1 LWRPHADFLAFITS
15 AFPEATYRR
24 DHLSKSIDGLR
35 RRPQTA
41 EPITPR
47 AVPEDDFKPEP
58 VEEEPLPVP
67 ARPGDVVQPERQHI
81 EQAPETQ
88 KPALEHD
95 EHRERSHGEIMVIM
109 GALMLALLLAA
120 LDQTIVATALP
131 KIAQDLNGLS
141 KLSWVATA
149 YLLTSAVVT
158 PLYGKISDMFGR
170 KKLFMVAITIFLIGS
185 ALCGL
190 SQNMDQLIFFRGLQG
205 IGGGGLMTMILTIV
219 GDVVPPRQRGRYQGY
234 FGAVFGISSVV
245 GPLLGGYLT
254 DNLSWRWIFYVNIP
268 LGIVAL
274 LVVAARLHL
283 VVRKSPHRI
292 DFAGALVLAASTVA
306 LLLGTVWG
314 GNQYPWGSTTII
326 GLLGGGALG
335 ILLFIL
341 IESKA
346 AEPIIPLRLFKND
359 IFRVST
365 LLSLISGMVMFAT
378 IIYLPEYQQI
388 VRGYSATKSGLLL
401 LPLVLGLLV
410 AVTTSGRLISK
421 MGRYRMFPIIGTII
435 LAVGLYLLSHV
446 GVDTSQLE
454 LSGWMLVAGAG
465 IGMFLQVMT
474 LAVQNSVSRADL
486 GSATSTV
493 IFFRN
498 MGSSFGTA
506 IFGSILISRLTFHL
520 RQLLPSSPIT
530 NSINGNNLQAG
541 AAQLAKLP
549 PAIRGDILEAFARSF
564 HDIFLWGIPLA
575 LLAFVVALFLREQ
588 PLRASITQ
596 EAEGVGLE
604 G

>member
-1 LWRPHADFLAFITS
+1 
-15 AFPEATYRR
+15 
-24 DHLSKSIDGLR
+24 LSRSIDGLR
-35 RRPQTA
+35 MPRPVEPTRRRT
-41 EPITPR
+41 TPK
-47 AVPEDDFKPEP
+47 ADIVPEEPTPE
-58 VEEEPLPVP
+58 ETLPTP
-67 ARPGDVVQPERQHI
+67 ARPGDVIQPEQRRV
-81 EQAPETQ
+81 ERSSGAKS
-88 KPALEHD
+88 KPHPDHD
-95 EHRERSHGEIMVIM
+95 ENRERTHGEIMVIM
-109 GALMLALLLAA
+109 SALMLALLLAA

-170 KKLFMVAITIFLIGS
+170 KKLFMIAITIFLIGS

-190 SQNMDQLIFFRGLQG
+190 AQNMNELIFFRGLQG

-234 FGAVFGISSVV
+234 FGAVFGISSVI
-245 GPLLGGYLT
+245 GPLLGGFFT
-254 DNLSWRWIFYVNIP
+254 DHLSWRWIFYINIP

-283 VVRKSPHRI
+283 VTRRSPHRI
-292 DFAGALVLAASTVA
+292 DAAGALVLAASTVA
-306 LLLGTVWG
+306 LLLATVWG
-314 GNQYPWGSTTII
+314 GNQYPWGSHTIV
-326 GLLGGGALG
+326 GLLGGGLLG
-335 ILLFIL
+335 ILLFIF

-346 AEPIIPLRLFKND
+346 SEPIIPLRLFRSD
-359 IFRVST
+359 IFRVSS

-421 MGRYRMFPIIGTII
+421 MGRYRVFPIMGTLI

-446 GVDTSQLE
+446 AVNTSQLA
-454 LSGWMLVAGAG
+454 LSGWMLVAGVG

-474 LAVQNSVSRADL
+474 LAVQNSVARSDL
-486 GSATSTV
+486 GAATSTV

-506 IFGSILISRLTFHL
+506 VFGSILISRLTFHL
-520 RQLLPSSPIT
+520 RQLLPSSPLT

-541 AAQLAKLP
+541 ASQLAKLP
-549 PAIRGDILEAFARSF
+549 PVIRGDILEAFARSF
-564 HDIFLWGIPLA
+564 HDIFLWGVPLS

-588 PLRASITQ
+588 PLRSSITK